1 MWTTETTECLNCG
14 STVDLDTAHYYATLR
29 SDRSASTKTRTAVFC
44 SQNCFEKWC

>member
-29 SDRSASTKTRTAVFC
+29 SDRSDSTETRTVVFC
-44 SQNCFEKWC
+44 SRNCFEKWC